1 MTPKPLTWLINL
13 RVKRYGYIDPYN
25 KKTQKTIG
33 FIAQEVNDVLPNAVS
48 IQKGFIPDEIRE
60 ITNPVWNAS
69 SDGSWTLT
77 ISDILFQSNHTEK
90 CRFYFGETK
99 KDIQVETDR
108 VSFKFDRKWDN
119 VYLWGKEINDFH
131 MIDKN
136 QIFALHH
143 SAIQELD
150 RKHKREVESKQEI
163 ITGLESRIESLESFL
178 LTISNKQQEIDTKQQ
193 VIDTKQQ
200 VIDTKQQEII
210 KKNDNIESRI
220 QLIESNSISNTE
232 KESEA
237 INTSNIVLL

>member
-1 MTPKPLTWLINL
+1 
-13 RVKRYGYIDPYN
+13 
-25 KKTQKTIG
+25 
-33 FIAQEVNDVLPNAVS
+33 
-48 IQKGFIPDEIRE
+48 
-60 ITNPVWNAS
+60 
-69 SDGSWTLT
+69 
-77 ISDILFQSNHTEK
+77 
-90 CRFYFGETK
+90 FGETK
-99 KDIQVETDR
+99 KDILVETDR
-108 VSFKFDRKWDN
+108 VSFKFDRKWYN

-163 ITGLESRIESLESFL
+163 ITALESRIESLESFL
-178 LTISNKQQEIDTKQQ
+178 LTISSKQQEIDTKQQ

-200 VIDTKQQEII
+200 EII
-210 KKNDNIESRI
+210 EKNDNIENRV

-232 KESEA
+232 KEIEA